1 MKADVSVCKIEN
13 DEDDT
18 TTPSGIQLS
27 EEEEYREDFP
37 ESEDKPDTFISIT
50 DVLCDKDD
58 AEEIYSLPP
67 HRQCASHMLN
77 LIASKDYFEKNGA
90 NTEKTKTIN

>member
-67 HRQCASHMLN
+67 HRQWFVLISFFSRIKSN
-77 LIASKDYFEKNGA
+77 LVFLLFLALA
-90 NTEKTKTIN
+90 TC